1 MVIICKDSFPHDE
14 KFKEHFETFPFSLS
28 DFQKYAIQSIVEG
41 DHILVTAHTGSGK
54 TLPAEFA
61 IEHFVAKGKKVIY
74 TSPIKAL
81 SNQKFHEFTK
91 KFPHISFG
99 ILTGDIK
106 FNPEADVLIMTTEIL
121 RNTLLQKTIDNQV
134 DTKSVP
140 LQFEMDFQNELAAV
154 VFDEIHY
161 INDLDRGKVWEET
174 IMFLPNHVQMIML
187 SATID
192 KSEIFAKWI
201 EDVKTNEEHQKK
213 VYLAPT
219 NHRVVPLN
227 HYFYTTIPQGIMK
240 NIKDKEFI
248 KYINEFLHKPI
259 PVKNTACQY
268 NKDNYDKV
276 RKLLEYCRMNKCHIK
291 PSYVLNEVTN
301 YLNSNGM
308 LPAIC
313 FVFSRKLVEKYAQTI
328 GTSLFGEDE
337 VTIPST
343 IKRECEQILR
353 KLPNFK
359 EYLNLPEFEMIT
371 RLLEKGVAI
380 HHSGIMPIFRE
391 MIELLFA
398 KGYIKLLFAT
408 ETFAVG
414 INMPTKTVL
423 FTGFD
428 KFNGSSMR
436 MLYPHE
442 YTQMAGRAGRRGLDT
457 IGHVIHLNNMFNLP
471 YSHDYEQMVNGNPQT
486 LQSKFS
492 ISYNLVLN
500 FLKFNNNTID
510 FADKSMSNGEIQ
522 RMIKGVSDQ
531 ILKLKSDLHDKEE
544 NPSYSYVM
552 TNMETFANYLQ
563 MREDVKTCK
572 QKARKQM
579 ERSIAELES
588 SSKQLKSQ
596 VEQYKSLLAM
606 KTEIKENE
614 DYMETLKCHFHSSF
628 DRVVQFLQH
637 YNYVK
642 EEQEEP
648 SADQEE
654 PSADQEEPSA
664 DQDNTS
670 KIVIQEKG
678 GVATFIQETHCLAFT
693 DFLIKEDYLKKYNSY
708 EIAALLSCFAN
719 IRVKEEQKIHNVSYL
734 TTNTYL
740 NETLQS
746 LASIYDNYGDEELR
760 CGLSRSNN
768 LDYLFEFVNP
778 ILDWCEAE
786 DEKTCKDIMKKC
798 EFEYETF
805 PGEFI
810 KAILKIN
817 NIVNEMKTVAEY
829 MGNVE
834 LLHKLSAIPD
844 LTLKFVATNQSLY
857 V

>member
-1 MVIICKDSFPHDE
+1 MVVLCTSTYTNDDPNVTG
-14 KFKEHFETFPFSLS
+14 HFETFPFPLS

-41 DHILVTAHTGSGK
+41 NHILVTAHTGSGK

-61 IEHFVAKGKKVIY
+61 IEHFVAQGKKVIY

-140 LQFEMDFQNELAAV
+140 MQFEMDFQNELAAV

-174 IMFLPNHVQMIML
+174 IMFLPSHIQLIML

-192 KSEIFAKWI
+192 KSEIFAQWI
-201 EDVKTNEEHQKK
+201 EDVKTNEKYQKK

-259 PVKNTACQY
+259 PVKNSTSQFHR
-268 NKDNYDKV
+268 DNYDKV
-276 RKLLEYCRMNKCHIK
+276 RKLLDYCRKNSCHIK
-291 PSYVLNEVTN
+291 PSYVLNEVTK
-301 YLNSNGM
+301 YLNENGM

-328 GTSLFGEDE
+328 NMSLFSDDE
-337 VTIPST
+337 ANIPS
-343 IKRECEQILR
+343 IIRRECEQILR

-359 EYLNLPEFEMIT
+359 EYLNMPEFEMIT
-371 RLLEKGVAI
+371 HLLEKGVAI

-398 KGYIKLLFAT
+398 KGYVKLLFAT

-436 MLYPHE
+436 MLHPHE

-457 IGHVIHLNNMFNLP
+457 IGHVIHLNNMFRLP
-471 YSHDYEQMVNGNPQT
+471 YGHDYEQMVNGNPQT

-500 FLKFNNNTID
+500 FLQFNNNTLE

-522 RMIKGVSDQ
+522 RSIQGVRDHISQ
-531 ILKLKSDLHDKEE
+531 LKNDLTTKET
-544 NPSYSYVM
+544 NPTYAYVM
-552 TNMETFANYLQ
+552 EHTDEFEKYIQ
-563 MREDVKTCK
+563 MIEDVKTCK
-572 QKARKQM
+572 QKARKQL
-579 ERSIAELES
+579 ERSMAEMEA
-588 SSKQLKSQ
+588 SSKQFKVQL
-596 VEQYKSLLAM
+596 EQYNSLLTM
-606 KTEIKENE
+606 KSEIRQNE
-614 DYMETLKCHFHSSF
+614 EYIDTLTSHFHNSF
-628 DRVVQFLQH
+628 DNVVQFLQH
-637 YNYVK
+637 YDYVK
-642 EEQEEP
+642 EELCDDD
-648 SADQEE
+648 A
-654 PSADQEEPSA
+654 
-664 DQDNTS
+664 NKS
-670 KIVIQEKG
+670 KVAIQEKG
-678 GVATFIQETHCLAFT
+678 GIATFIQETHCLAFT

-719 IRVKEEQKIHNVSYL
+719 IRVKEDKKIYNVSNL
-734 TTNTYL
+734 TTNTQL
-740 NETLQS
+740 NESLQS
-746 LASIYDNYGDEELR
+746 MSSIYDGYMDEELR
-760 CGLSRSNN
+760 SGISQANN

-778 ILDWCEAE
+778 ILEWCEAE

-798 EFEYETF
+798 EFEFETF

-817 NIVNEMKTVAEY
+817 NMVNEMKNVAEY

-834 LLHKLSAIPD
+834 LLHKLTDIPD

>member
-1 MVIICKDSFPHDE
+1 MVIICKDTFPQDE
-14 KFKEHFETFPFSLS
+14 LFKEHFETFLFPLS

-61 IEHFVAKGKKVIY
+61 IEYFVAKGKKVIY

-81 SNQKFHEFTK
+81 SNQKFHEFSK

-121 RNTLLQKTIDNQV
+121 RNTLLQKTIDDQV
-134 DTKSVP
+134 DTNSVP
-140 LQFEMDFQNELAAV
+140 LQFEMDFQNELSAV

-201 EDVKTNEEHQKK
+201 EDVKTNEEYQKK

-227 HYFYTTIPQGIMK
+227 HYFYTTVPQGIIK
-240 NIKDKEFI
+240 NIKDKEFL
-248 KYINEFLHKPI
+248 KYINEFLHRPI
-259 PVKNTACQY
+259 PVKDGTCHY

-276 RKLLEYCRMNKCHIK
+276 RKLLEYCRKNNCHIN
-291 PSYVLNEVTN
+291 PSYVLNEVTK

-328 GTSLFGEDE
+328 NMSLFGEDE

-500 FLKFNNNTID
+500 FLQFNNNTID

-522 RMIKGVSDQ
+522 RMITGVSEH
-531 ILKLKSDLHDKEE
+531 ITKLKSELRDKEI
-544 NPSYSYVM
+544 NPSYKYIM
-552 TNMETFANYLQ
+552 DNMELFTNYLQ

-579 ERSIAELES
+579 ERSISEIES
-588 SSKQLKSQ
+588 GNKQFKTQL
-596 VEQYKSLLAM
+596 EQYKSLLKM
-606 KTEIKENE
+606 KSEIKENE
-614 DYMETLKCHFHSSF
+614 EYMESLKLHFHSSF
-628 DRVVQFLQH
+628 NNIVQFLQN
-637 YNYVK
+637 YDYVK
-642 EEQEEP
+642 EQEQEH
-648 SADQEE
+648 SDN
-654 PSADQEEPSA
+654 D
-664 DQDNTS
+664 DNTNNS

-693 DFLIKEDYLKKYNSY
+693 DFLIKENYLKKYNSY

-719 IRVKEEQKIHNVSYL
+719 IRVKEEQKIHNISYL
-734 TTNTYL
+734 TANVDL

-746 LASIYDNYGDEELR
+746 LASIYNNYGDEELR
-760 CGLSRSNN
+760 CGLSQSNN
-768 LDYLFEFVNP
+768 LEYLFEFVNP

-786 DEKTCKDIMKKC
+786 DESTCKTIMKKC

-817 NIVNEMKTVAEY
+817 NMVNELKNVAEY

-834 LLHKLSAIPD
+834 LLHKLTTIPE

>member
-1 MVIICKDSFPHDE
+1 MVVLCTSAYTNDDPNVTG
-14 KFKEHFETFPFSLS
+14 HFETFPFPLS

-41 DHILVTAHTGSGK
+41 NHILVTAHTGSGK

-61 IEHFVAKGKKVIY
+61 IEHFVAQGKKVIY

-140 LQFEMDFQNELAAV
+140 MQFEMDFQNELAAV

-174 IMFLPNHVQMIML
+174 IMFLPSHIQLIML

-192 KSEIFAKWI
+192 KSEIFAQWI

-259 PVKNTACQY
+259 PVKNSTSQFH
-268 NKDNYDKV
+268 KDNYDKV
-276 RKLLEYCRMNKCHIK
+276 RKLLDYCRKNTCHIK
-291 PSYVLNEVTN
+291 PSYVLNEVTK
-301 YLNSNGM
+301 YLNENGM

-328 GTSLFGEDE
+328 NMSLFSDDE
-337 VTIPST
+337 ANIPS
-343 IKRECEQILR
+343 IIRRECEQILR

-359 EYLNLPEFEMIT
+359 EYLNMPEFEMIT

-398 KGYIKLLFAT
+398 KGYVKLLFAT

-457 IGHVIHLNNMFNLP
+457 IGHVIHLNNMFKLP
-471 YSHDYEQMVNGNPQT
+471 YSHDYEQMVTGNPQT

-500 FLKFNNNTID
+500 FLQFNNNTLD
-510 FADKSMSNGEIQ
+510 FADKSMSNCEIQ
-522 RMIKGVSDQ
+522 RSIQAVADQ
-531 ILKLKSDLHDKEE
+531 ISQLKNDLTAKET
-544 NPSYSYVM
+544 NPTYAYVM
-552 TNMETFANYLQ
+552 KNLSEFENYIQ
-563 MREDVKTCK
+563 MTEDVKTCK

-579 ERSIAELES
+579 ERSMAEIEAS
-588 SSKQLKSQ
+588 NKQFKGQL
-596 VEQYKSLLAM
+596 EQYKSLLAM
-606 KTEIKENE
+606 NAEIRQNE
-614 DYMETLKCHFHSSF
+614 EYIETLKGHFHTSF
-628 DRVVQFLQH
+628 DRVVQFLQR
-637 YNYVK
+637 YDYVK
-642 EEQEEP
+642 EEQWGEEE
-648 SADQEE
+648 DGIV
-654 PSADQEEPSA
+654 
-664 DQDNTS
+664 NKS
-670 KIVIQEKG
+670 KVVIQEKG
-678 GVATFIQETHCLAFT
+678 GIATFIQETHCLAFT
-693 DFLIKEDYLKKYNSY
+693 DFLIKEDFLKKYNSY

-719 IRVKEEQKIHNVSYL
+719 IRVKEDKKIHNVSYL
-734 TTNTYL
+734 THNTEF
-740 NETLQS
+740 NKTIQS
-746 LASIYDNYGDEELR
+746 LSTIYDDYMDEELR
-760 CGLSRSNN
+760 SGLSQSNN
-768 LDYLFEFVNP
+768 MDYLFEFVNP
-778 ILDWCEAE
+778 ILEWCEAE

-817 NIVNEMKTVAEY
+817 NMVNEMKNVAEY

-834 LLHKLSAIPD
+834 LLHKLTAIPD